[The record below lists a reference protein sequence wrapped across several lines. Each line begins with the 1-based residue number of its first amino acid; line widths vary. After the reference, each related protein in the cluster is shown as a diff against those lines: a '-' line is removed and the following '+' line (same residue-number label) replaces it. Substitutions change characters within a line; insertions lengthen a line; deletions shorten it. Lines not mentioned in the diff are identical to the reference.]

1 VSKKERVGAFLK
13 KFLIFRKKAKKK
25 RFGFGKLKIVCTFAV
40 PNGYYVRLLLV
51 FATCIYESTAQKSA
65 FKRLFCI
72 EDYELKQCCG
82 SVPSGFTFLL
92 RHTVKKFKIGHF
104 VWV

>member
-1 VSKKERVGAFLK
+1 MGVARVILK

-51 FATCIYESTAQKSA
+51 FAIKIKQGSRAKV
-65 FKRLFCI
+65 RL
-72 EDYELKQCCG
+72 
-82 SVPSGFTFLL
+82 
-92 RHTVKKFKIGHF
+92 
-104 VWV
+104 